1 MEPIYVLKSM
11 INDSIYYMCNK
22 LLYIKILQN
31 MVVLH
36 WKIDDTQDGLWDMFS
51 SNASR
56 DSYFSI
62 IKDVFEVRFPDY
74 ILDVEYV
81 LGPIAIRDKVYT
93 QIVLSIYNFQDVYQN
108 TNVVVEE

>member
-11 INDSIYYMCNK
+11 IHESIYYMCNK
-22 LLYIKILQN
+22 LAYTKILQN

-51 SNASR
+51 SNTSR
-56 DSYFSI
+56 DSYFTI
-62 IKDVFEVRFPDY
+62 IKEIFELRFPDY

-81 LGPIAIRDKVYT
+81 LGPIAIRNKIYT
-93 QIVLSIYNFQDVYQN
+93 QIVLAVSDFRHVYQN